1 MFFTLLGLF
10 CCSGAFSS
18 RGEPGLLLPAPAPHC
33 GVCSCCRAQPLG
45 PQASVT
51 AAWGSAV
58 AHCGVCS
65 CCRAQP
71 LGAWASITAAWGSA
85 VAHCS
90 VCSCC
95 RAQPLGAQASVTA
108 AWGSAVAE
116 PGVSSVGSVV
126 VVQGFSCSAAHGI
139 FPDQELNPCSLH
151 CLVDS
156 YPPHHQGSPIFLF
169 TLLVFN

>member
-18 RGEPGLLLPAPAPHC
+18 CGEPGLLLPAPAPHC

-45 PQASVT
+45 PRAS
-51 AAWGSAV
+51 G
-58 AHCGVCS
+58 
-65 CCRAQP
+65 
-71 LGAWASITAAWGSA
+71 TAAWGSA

-169 TLLVFN
+169 TLLVFNLKKKGNTYSITPLQQSSRWRQQSLK